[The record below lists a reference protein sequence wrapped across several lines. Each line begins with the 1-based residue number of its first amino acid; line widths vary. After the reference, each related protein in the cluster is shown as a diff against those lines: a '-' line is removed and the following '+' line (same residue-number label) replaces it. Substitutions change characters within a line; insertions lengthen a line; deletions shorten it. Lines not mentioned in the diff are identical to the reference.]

1 MDLKNLSFGLMA
13 FKMALKVHNGKWIG
27 TSSEQPNLE
36 LGQNLDVLTKLDF
49 WPLAL
54 KMALKVKSDHK
65 FEFFGLCSLCEH
77 GFISPK
83 ALYRLLVMFCSA
95 ETR

>member
-1 MDLKNLSFGLMA
+1 MEEERFLDLKNLSFGLMA

-54 KMALKVKSDHK
+54 KMALKVNSDQK
-65 FEFFGLCSLCEH
+65 FKLQF
-77 GFISPK
+77 
-83 ALYRLLVMFCSA
+83 
-95 ETR
+95 